1 MPNVYD
7 SEALMTTMTERAEQY
22 KNLAVQL
29 RSLNEKFTAIIQDEE
44 FQGKGA
50 EAIKSFYQEHSVLV
64 GKWLDFIGMQLAFIG
79 SIEGKM
85 EDSSLAQNTFIR
97 EEFLERE
104 LRNSIEKSRQMV
116 EAQKEDLT
124 RILSGINDILSLEVF
139 SSKSFEVNIH
149 KASKNSVKTTE
160 DMHKVDI
167 ALTDD
172 YAVSEMNQLLIK
184 NFYTQLTGATKGAS
198 GVIPMVFDAA
208 AFRSGN
214 VYKDIAQA
222 DRNAL
227 AFVEAK
233 NKEFKAREIKELK
246 SKLDVYKL
254 SQDEYLKIAKQ
265 IGYKNLTDEQMSIV
279 KRYESYKRDREIA
292 DGIKDG
298 FYLAGKDFVVGIKDM
313 VTKPQETFGAMGN
326 SIIHPVDTFSIMSKA
341 IEESWTRDVINGDAN
356 SRSRWISYALGTV
369 GTSVVGT
376 KGLGAAAKS
385 GAAAKV
391 GNGVKK
397 VAQAGADKA
406 NRIAN
411 NFGIHNNLVPAFS
424 SVHQSGYNV
433 LNSHAIKDS
442 LIIKMESLKTEPRAL
457 NKEVKSS
464 KPKNSPT
471 PKKWLD
477 KGGDISINDS
487 GTWTYHDWE
496 GNSVSYPDGFPD
508 FKTAGM
514 VKQEVELEKFQG
526 YNKDFDEA
534 DRRAPNGPIADDS
547 TWHHH
552 QDMTTMQE
560 VNTKLHERFRHRGG
574 MSLSKKQRED

>member
-7 SEALMTTMTERAEQY
+7 SEALLTTMNERAEQY

-29 RSLNEKFTAIIQDEE
+29 QSLNEKFTAIIQDGE

-50 EAIKSFYQEHSVLV
+50 EAIKSFYQEHTVLV
-64 GKWLDFIGMQLAFIG
+64 GKWVDFISMQLAFIG

-85 EDSSLAQNTFIR
+85 EDSSLAQKTFIR
-97 EEFLERE
+97 EEFLEGE

-139 SSKSFEVNIH
+139 SSKSFEVNIQ

-184 NFYTQLTGATKGAS
+184 NFYTQLTGATKGAK
-198 GVIPMVFDAA
+198 GVNPMGFDAA

-214 VYKDIAQA
+214 VYKDLAQA

-254 SQDEYLKIAKQ
+254 SQDEYLQIAKQ
-265 IGYKNLTDEQMSIV
+265 IGYKNLTEEQMSIV

-292 DGIKDG
+292 SGIKDG
-298 FYLAGKDFVVGIKDM
+298 IYLAGKDFVVGIKDM

-326 SIIHPVDTFSIMSKA
+326 SIIHPVDTYSIMSKA

-385 GAAAKV
+385 GHAAKLGV
-391 GNGVKK
+391 LTKTGVK
-397 VAQAGADKA
+397 VTINKA
-406 NRIAN
+406 SDGFEKIRRINKNAN
-411 NFGIHNNLVPAFS
+411 FTPALELVP
-424 SVHQSGYNV
+424 YNV
-433 LNSHAIKDS
+433 YNSQAVKDAALLKIETLFKSSNKLVGVKDYIKDIE
-442 LIIKMESLKTEPRAL
+442 LITKRKVPINQKEMLK
-457 NKEVKSS
+457 
-464 KPKNSPT
+464 
-471 PKKWLD
+471 
-477 KGGDISINDS
+477 
-487 GTWTYHDWE
+487 
-496 GNSVSYPDGFPD
+496 
-508 FKTAGM
+508 
-514 VKQEVELEKFQG
+514 
-526 YNKDFDEA
+526 KDFD
-534 DRRAPNGPIADDS
+534 
-547 TWHHH
+547 
-552 QDMTTMQE
+552 
-560 VNTKLHERFRHRGG
+560 
-574 MSLSKKQRED
+574 